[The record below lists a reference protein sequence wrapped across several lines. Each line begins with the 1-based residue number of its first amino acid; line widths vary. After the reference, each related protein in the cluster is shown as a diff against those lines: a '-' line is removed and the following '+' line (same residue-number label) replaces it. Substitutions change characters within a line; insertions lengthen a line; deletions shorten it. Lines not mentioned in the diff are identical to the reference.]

1 MSRCRN
7 GILCFIATAAY
18 LGKKALTLLTVS
30 DSLVTQE
37 ETTAKERE
45 QTFTTMMEIALEIA

>member
-1 MSRCRN
+1 MIIF
-7 GILCFIATAAY
+7 ILQLVPISPKLLLFPKAP
-18 LGKKALTLLTVS
+18 GKKR
-30 DSLVTQE
+30 DPLVTQE